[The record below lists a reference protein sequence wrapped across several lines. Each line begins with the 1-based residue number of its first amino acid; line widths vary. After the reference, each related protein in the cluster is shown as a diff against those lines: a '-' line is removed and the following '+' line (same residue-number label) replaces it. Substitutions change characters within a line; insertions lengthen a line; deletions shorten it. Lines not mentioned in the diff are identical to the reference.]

1 LERHVLDDKTLQEC
15 ADWIAE
21 QLSEELGGFIAAELI
36 DFIIAEESRIREE
49 FSDHEMDH
57 RSMTG
62 HLIPR
67 MEAEGIPVKEGAV
80 TPNLVEEILHWED
93 ECRAMA
99 GNPRNVRR

>member
-1 LERHVLDDKTLQEC
+1 LERRVLDDKTLQEC

-36 DFIIAEESRIREE
+36 DFIIAEETRIREE
-49 FSDHEMDH
+49 FSDADMDH
-57 RSMTG
+57 HSMTG

-99 GNPRNVRR
+99 GSPRNVRR